1 MVVGRVHLTK
11 RYARY
16 RQIDPEKFIPGSF
29 RTHDIG
35 RPGHTKRIAGRLKST
50 GKWATQS
57 MLVSREDY
65 AKGLRLKKCK
75 SCKRPASQCRKCLSY

>member
-1 MVVGRVHLTK
+1 MVVGGVHITK

-16 RQIDPEKFIPGSF
+16 RIRDPHLFKPGSF

-35 RPGHTKRIAGRLKST
+35 RRRHTKRIAGKLKST

-57 MLVSREDY
+57 IIVSKKDY
-65 AKGLRLKKCK
+65 LLGTRVKRIGKKYII
-75 SCKRPASQCRKCLSY
+75 SSR